1 MKIPISFQRKRAR
14 IEIIPLIDI
23 IFFLLATFMMVSL
36 SMVRNQGIAINF
48 PTAKTGTPQE
58 KEIPITI
65 TITEEGDF
73 YWNKTRVRW
82 GELQNRLEQLKV
94 SHPDA
99 KLMING
105 DENVY
110 FGRAVSLLDEIR
122 LKGIHKVSIQTK
134 GAQK

>member
-73 YWNKTRVRW
+73 YWNKTRVHW
-82 GELQNRLEQLKV
+82 DELQNRLEQLKV

-110 FGRAVSLLDEIR
+110 FGQAVSLLDEIR